1 MWSLSSPGLYNSL
14 QILLW
19 GFGWSLFPLIYG
31 LKQLI
36 KQEIEGEKNQRFL
49 THSTNQEIE
58 GSKIFI
64 MQLIWEKLSR
74 DKC

>member
-36 KQEIEGEKNQRFL
+36 KQEIEGEKIKD
-49 THSTNQEIE
+49 S
-58 GSKIFI
+58 
-64 MQLIWEKLSR
+64 
-74 DKC
+74 